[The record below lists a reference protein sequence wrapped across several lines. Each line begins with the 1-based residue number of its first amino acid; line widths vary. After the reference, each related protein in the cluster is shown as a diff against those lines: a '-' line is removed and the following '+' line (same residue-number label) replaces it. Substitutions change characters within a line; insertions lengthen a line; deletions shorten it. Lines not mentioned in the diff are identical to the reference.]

1 MTDHLQDQVTKS
13 LKLVGRVLGDK
24 FRLTACIGIG
34 GSGAVYKADQIALG
48 RTVAVKLLNEELSA
62 DARMIRRFHDEATS
76 ASRLNHPNCVS
87 IIDYGQASDGLLY
100 LAMEYVKGPTLTQL
114 LVNENPLPVDRVID
128 IIMQSL
134 AGIEEAHLAG
144 VVHADLKADNIILD
158 QRRAGL
164 DVVKIVDFGI
174 ARLVT
179 GVRDPED
186 RSISGTPEYMAPEV
200 ISGAVPS
207 FASDIYAVG
216 IIMYELLAYKTP
228 FFAGSTT
235 EILANHLKAMIPSL
249 TSRREQVPKELDA
262 IVAKALAKHP
272 SERFASAADM
282 RQALSLL
289 AMRSPRTM
297 TRSDKCLAC
306 GSASSASFKFCPEC
320 GTPRARITA
329 PIEVPAMP
337 PPDVLPLRFIG
348 REAELA
354 KLLVHMRSMAPG
366 GSRSASSSAPPDGA
380 RNIGLLVTGLEG
392 AGRSALVRHA
402 YDQVGQETRVIYQIG
417 PDPSGLA
424 APFYPIR
431 SLLAAVLQLP
441 PVSSEIELRDAV
453 LSIGLNERDIPGI
466 AQLFG
471 HPTTLLELEPPVRRR
486 EMVWST
492 LRALERAAM
501 MGAVTVVCEDIDRF
515 DHPSLEIL
523 RRATEI
529 TELSLPPIVMTTT
542 TAFSAQWPAAVPR
555 LEVGALEASD
565 LQRIVDSLEQAGLR
579 GLPPVQTLFQTTRAY
594 PGHIE
599 HVVRYLLEGG
609 KAEDTTTSLPD
620 LVAARL
626 SLQKQSTRDVL
637 QAAAVLGVEP
647 QLDLLRSMLP
657 SETLEAA
664 MADAERAGLLG
675 HDPSGELTFTSRLVR
690 DIVYDATP
698 ADVRR
703 SLHAA
708 AATAV
713 EALSPDIALLGHHH
727 DLAGHAK
734 ESMVLLRRAGD
745 HAAEQLD
752 EVGAGEFY
760 HRALVAVRQ
769 AVQSGDDDGTAEGQ
783 FVALSV
789 RLADVLRTRGES
801 SLARGVLAE
810 ARDWSGSP
818 MLVAMIDRAS
828 ASIALSEGDADGA
841 IAALRRGVGRAISTG
856 DMNLVCELY
865 LDLATALMRAGDADT
880 ALHELVEC
888 IDLATLG
895 EGFTA
900 IDGPEPFWRI
910 LRQQAQMVDNSGD
923 AYKALRLA
931 EAALFHAQRVRS
943 RLGAARVQQLLAQ
956 LCDKAG
962 LGGKAERYRLA
973 AINEMRS
980 LGDRRATA
988 ELLLND
994 TPAKSAV
1001 IVNRMEDAMQLTKE
1015 IGWAEGHERA
1025 KRKSNPPNIKS

>member
-1 MTDHLQDQVTKS
+1 LGAAMTDHMQEQVAKS

-62 DARMIRRFHDEATS
+62 DAKMIRRFRDEATS

-87 IIDYGQASDGLLY
+87 IIDYGQSTDGLLY

-114 LVNENPLPVDRVID
+114 LVNENPLAPDRVID
-128 IIMQSL
+128 IVMQAL
-134 AGIEEAHLAG
+134 AGIEEAHLGG

-158 QRRAGL
+158 QRRAGV

-179 GVRDPED
+179 GVRDPDD

-200 ISGAVPS
+200 ISGAPPS

-216 IIMYELLAYKTP
+216 IILYELLAYKTP

-249 TSRREQVPKELDA
+249 QTRREQVSKELDA

-272 SERFASAADM
+272 QDRFATAGEM
-282 RQALSLL
+282 RLALGAL
-289 AMRSPRTM
+289 AVKRSRTF
-297 TRSDKCLAC
+297 TQSDKCNTC
-306 GSASSASFKFCPEC
+306 GKAMSASFKFCPEC
-320 GTPRARITA
+320 GSPREKVTA
-329 PIEVPAMP
+329 PVEVAPAP
-337 PPDVLPLRFIG
+337 PPDVLPLPFIG
-348 REAELA
+348 RAQELQT
-354 KLLVHMRSMAPG
+354 LLAHLRRNPG
-366 GSRSASSSAPPDGA
+366 KD
-380 RNIGLLVTGLEG
+380 IGLLVTGYEG
-392 AGRSALVRHA
+392 AGRSALLRHA
-402 YDQVGQETRVIYQIG
+402 YTTTNDETRVFYHVG

-424 APFYPIR
+424 APYYPIR
-431 SLLAAVLQLP
+431 SLLAAVLRLP
-441 PVSSEIELRDAV
+441 PVSSEIELREAV
-453 LSIGLNERDIPGI
+453 LSVGLNERDIPGI

-501 MGAVTVVCEDIDRF
+501 MGAISVVCEDIDRF

-523 RRATEI
+523 RRATEV
-529 TELSLPPIVMTTT
+529 TELALPPIVMTTT
-542 TAFSAQWPAAVPR
+542 TAFGAHWPLSVPR
-555 LEVGALEASD
+555 LEIGALEATD
-565 LQRIVDSLEQAGLR
+565 LTRIVDTLDKSGLK
-579 GLPPVQTLFQTTRAY
+579 GLPPVQTLFTTTRAF

-626 SLQKQSTRDVL
+626 SMQKKETRTVL

-647 QLDLLRSMLP
+647 QLDLLRTMLP
-657 SETLEAA
+657 GEGLEAA
-664 MADAERAGLLG
+664 LADAERAGLLG
-675 HDPSGELTFTSRLVR
+675 NFDPSGELMFTSRLVR

-708 AATAV
+708 AAAAC
-713 EALSPDIALLGHHH
+713 EAMSPDLALLGHHH

-734 ESMVLLRRAGD
+734 DAMLMLRRAGD

-752 EVGAGEFY
+752 DFGAGQFY

-828 ASIALSEGDADGA
+828 AAIAMSEGDIDGA

-865 LDLATALMRAGDADT
+865 LDLATALMRAGDTDT
-880 ALHELVEC
+880 ALNELVEC

-910 LRQQAQMVDNSGD
+910 LRQQAQMVDNAGD
-923 AYKALRLA
+923 SYKALRLA

-956 LCDKAG
+956 LCEKAG
-962 LGGKAERYRLA
+962 LGGKAERYRQA
-973 AINEMRS
+973 AINEMRN

-988 ELLLND
+988 ELLLTDAPTKN
-994 TPAKSAV
+994 V
-1001 IVNRMEDAMQLTKE
+1001 IVNSRIQDAIALTKE
-1015 IGWAEGHERA
+1015 IGWTEGHERA
-1025 KRKSNPPNIKS
+1025 KRKSNPPPNPKS

>member
-1 MTDHLQDQVTKS
+1 MSSVQDQVSKS

-24 FRLTACIGIG
+24 FKLTACIGIG

-48 RTVAVKLLNEELSA
+48 RTVAVKILNEELSA
-62 DARMIRRFHDEATS
+62 DSRMIKRFRDEAMS

-114 LVNENPLPVDRVID
+114 LVNENPLAVERVVDIT
-128 IIMQSL
+128 MQSL

-158 QRRAGL
+158 QRRAGV

-179 GVRDPED
+179 GARETED

-200 ISGAVPS
+200 ISGAPPS
-207 FASDIYAVG
+207 FASDVYAVG
-216 IIMYELLAYKTP
+216 IILYELLAYKTP

-249 TSRREQVPKELDA
+249 LSRREAVPKELDA

-272 SERFASAADM
+272 ADRFASAEEM
-282 RQALSLL
+282 RQALAALRL
-289 AMRSPRTM
+289 RVKVPAT
-297 TRSDKCLAC
+297 DAC
-306 GSASSASFKFCPEC
+306 ASCGTSCPPSFKFCSEC
-320 GTPRARITA
+320 GAPRARVSKTFEIPA
-329 PIEVPAMP
+329 PQTPT
-337 PPDVLPLRFIG
+337 DVLPLPFTG
-348 REAELA
+348 RHEELTI
-354 KLLVHMRSMAPG
+354 LLAHMRSTATT
-366 GSRSASSSAPPDGA
+366 GA
-380 RNIGLLVTGLEG
+380 GRNVGLLVTGFEG
-392 AGRSALVRHA
+392 AGRSALIRHA
-402 YDQVGQETRVIYQIG
+402 YSQLANDGRVIYQIG

-453 LSIGLNERDIPGI
+453 ISLGLNERDIPGI

-486 EMVWST
+486 EMIWSA
-492 LRALERAAM
+492 LRALERAALS
-501 MGAVTVVCEDIDRF
+501 GPVTIVCEDIDRF

-523 RRATEI
+523 RRTSEVH
-529 TELSLPPIVMTTT
+529 ELTLPPIVMTASTT
-542 TAFSAQWPAAVPR
+542 FGAQWPSTVPR
-555 LEVGALEASD
+555 LEIGALESRD
-565 LQRIVDSLEQAGLR
+565 LTSLVEHLESKGIR
-579 GLPPVQTLFQTTRAY
+579 GMPPVQTLFETTRAY

-609 KAEDTTTSLPD
+609 RAEDTATSLPD
-620 LVAARL
+620 LISARL
-626 SLQKQSTRDVL
+626 SMLKQSTRDVL

-657 SETLEAA
+657 GDALETA
-664 MADAERAGLLG
+664 MVDAERSGLLG

-703 SLHAA
+703 SLHGMAA
-708 AATAV
+708 AAV

-734 ESMVLLRRAGD
+734 EAITLLRRAGD

-752 EVGAGEFY
+752 DVGAGQFF

-769 AVQSGDDDGTAEGQ
+769 AVHVGDDDGTAEAQ
-783 FVALSV
+783 FVLLSV
-789 RLADVLRTRGES
+789 KLADVLRTRGETA
-801 SLARGVLAE
+801 LARGVLAE
-810 ARDWSGSP
+810 ARDWSGAP
-818 MLVAMIDRAS
+818 MLVAMIDRAG
-828 ASIALSEGDADGA
+828 ASIALSEGDVDGA
-841 IAALRRGVGRAISTG
+841 IASLRRGVGRAIATG
-856 DMNLVCELY
+856 DMSLVCELY
-865 LDLATALMRAGDADT
+865 LDLSTALLRAGDPDT

-910 LRQQAQMVDNSGD
+910 LRAQAQMIDNQGD
-923 AYKALRLA
+923 SYRALRLA

-943 RLGAARVQQLLAQ
+943 RLGAARVQQLLAM

-962 LGGKAERYRLA
+962 LGGKAERYRAA
-973 AINEMRS
+973 AINEMRT

-994 TPAKSAV
+994 TPARSAV
-1001 IVNRMEDAMQLTKE
+1001 VVPGRIHDAMQLTKE
-1015 IGWAEGHERA
+1015 IGWSEGHERA
-1025 KRKSNPPNIKS
+1025 KRKSNPPSNVKS

>member
-1 MTDHLQDQVTKS
+1 MIDHVQEQVQKS

-24 FRLTACIGIG
+24 FKLTACIGIG
-34 GSGAVYKADQIALG
+34 GSGAVYRADQIALG
-48 RTVAVKLLNEELSA
+48 RTVAVKILNEELSA
-62 DARMIRRFHDEATS
+62 DQRMIKRFRDEATS

-114 LVNENPLPVDRVID
+114 LVNENPLAIDRVID
-128 IIMQSL
+128 IVMQALS
-134 AGIEEAHLAG
+134 GIEEAHLAG
-144 VVHADLKADNIILD
+144 VVHADLKSDNIILD
-158 QRRAGL
+158 QRRAGV

-179 GVRDPED
+179 GGQSSEE

-200 ISGAVPS
+200 ISGAPPS
-207 FASDIYAVG
+207 FASDVYAVG
-216 IIMYELLAYKTP
+216 IILYELLAYKTP

-235 EILANHLKAMIPSL
+235 EILANHLKALIPSL
-249 TSRREQVPKELDA
+249 ASRRDQVPEELDA

-272 SERFASAADM
+272 ADRFDSAAEM
-282 RQALSLL
+282 RETLGRL
-289 AMRSPRTM
+289 ARARAAPSR
-297 TRSDKCLAC
+297 DKCSSCGTAC
-306 GSASSASFKFCPEC
+306 SPSFKFCPEC
-320 GTPRARITA
+320 GTPRSRVNKTY
-329 PIEVPAMP
+329 EVPVTPANQP
-337 PPDVLPLRFIG
+337 LPLPFVG
-348 REAELA
+348 RRNELA
-354 KLLVHMRSMAPG
+354 TLLEHMRAQPQT
-366 GSRSASSSAPPDGA
+366 GSSVGLVVMGVDGS
-380 RNIGLLVTGLEG
+380 
-392 AGRSALVRHA
+392 GRSALLRDA
-402 YDQVGQETRVIYQIG
+402 YDSVAQETRTIYQIG

-424 APFYPIR
+424 APYYPIR
-431 SLLAAVLQLP
+431 SLLAAMLQLP
-441 PVSSEIELRDAV
+441 AVSSEVELRDAV
-453 LSIGLNERDIPGI
+453 LSLGLNERDIPGI

-501 MGAVTVVCEDIDRF
+501 QGPITVVCEDIDRF

-523 RRATEI
+523 RRATEAS
-529 TELSLPPIVMTTT
+529 ELSLPPIIMTAS
-542 TAFSAQWPAAVPR
+542 TAFGSQWPTSVPR
-555 LEVGALEASD
+555 LELGALAPAD
-565 LQRIVDSLEQAGLR
+565 VATIVTRLQDSGAR
-579 GLPPVQTLFQTTRAY
+579 TLPPPQLLAETTQAL

-599 HVVRYLLEGG
+599 HLVRYLLEGG
-609 KAEDTTTSLPD
+609 KFEDTAISLPD
-620 LVAARL
+620 LIAARL
-626 SLQKQSTRDVL
+626 SLLKQSTRDVL
-637 QAAAVLGVEP
+637 QAAAVLGLEP

-657 SETLEAA
+657 PDTLELA

-703 SLHAA
+703 TLHAA

-713 EALSPDIALLGHHH
+713 EQLSPDPALAGHHR
-727 DLAGHAK
+727 DLAGHAR
-734 ESMVLLRRAGD
+734 EAIPLLRRAGD

-752 EVGAGEFY
+752 DVGAGQFY

-769 AVQSGDDDGTAEGQ
+769 TVQSGEDDTAEGQ
-783 FVALSV
+783 FVELSV
-789 RLADVLRTRGES
+789 RLADVLRMRGETA
-801 SLARGVLAE
+801 LARGVLAE
-810 ARDWSGSP
+810 ARDWSGVP
-818 MLVAMIDRAS
+818 MMVALIDRAS
-828 ASIALSEGDADGA
+828 AAIAMSEGDVAAA
-841 IAALRRGVGRAISTG
+841 IGALRRGVGRAISTG

-865 LDLATALMRAGDADT
+865 LDLATALLRAGDPHT
-880 ALHELVEC
+880 ALNELIEC

-910 LRQQAQMVDNSGD
+910 LRAQAQMVDNTGD
-923 AYKALRLA
+923 SYKALRLA

-962 LGGKAERYRLA
+962 LDNKAERYRQQ
-973 AINEMRS
+973 AIHEMRS

-988 ELLLND
+988 ELLLTD
-994 TPAKSAV
+994 VPARGARV
-1001 IVNRMEDAMQLTKE
+1001 LTGRGLEDVLQLTKE
-1015 IGWAEGHERA
+1015 IGWTEGLERA
-1025 KRKSNPPNIKS
+1025 KRKSTPPEPATPDVKSNKP

>member
-1 MTDHLQDQVTKS
+1 MTNVQEQVSKS

-48 RTVAVKLLNEELSA
+48 RTVAVKILNEELSA
-62 DARMIRRFHDEATS
+62 DARMIKRFRDEAMS

-87 IIDYGQASDGLLY
+87 IIDYGQAQDGLLY

-114 LVNENPLPVDRVID
+114 LVNENPLGVARVID
-128 IIMQSL
+128 IVMQSL

-158 QRRAGL
+158 QRRAGI

-174 ARLVT
+174 ARLIT
-179 GVRDPED
+179 GGRDPED

-200 ISGAVPS
+200 ISGAPPS
-207 FASDIYAVG
+207 FASDVYAVG

-249 TSRREQVPKELDA
+249 TSRREQVPRELDA
-262 IVAKALAKHP
+262 IVVKALAKHP
-272 SERFASAADM
+272 SDRYATAAEM
-282 RQALSLL
+282 RTALAGL
-289 AMRSPRTM
+289 ALRARTV
-297 TRSDKCLAC
+297 TQSDRCVTC
-306 GSASSASFKFCPEC
+306 SSSMAPAFKFCPEC
-320 GTPRARITA
+320 GTPRHR
-329 PIEVPAMP
+329 PKPADLPLP
-337 PPDVLPLRFIG
+337 PPRPPEVLPLPFIG
-348 REAELA
+348 RTAELA
-354 KLLVHMRSMAPG
+354 QLLEHMRRPPG
-366 GSRSASSSAPPDGA
+366 KDV
-380 RNIGLLVTGLEG
+380 GLLVMGLPG
-392 AGRSALVRHA
+392 AGRSALLRHA
-402 YDQVGQETRVIYQIG
+402 YDQLGHDLRVIYQIG

-424 APFYPIR
+424 APYYPIR
-431 SLLAAVLQLP
+431 SLLAAVLSLP
-441 PVSSEIELRDAV
+441 PVSSEVELHDAV
-453 LSIGLNERDIPGI
+453 LAIGLNERDVPGI

-492 LRALERAAM
+492 LRALERAALA
-501 MGAVTVVCEDIDRF
+501 GPVSVVCEDVDRF

-523 RRATEI
+523 RRATEL
-529 TELSLPPIVMTTT
+529 TELALPPLVMTSTF
-542 TAFSAQWPAAVPR
+542 AFGAQWPAHVPR
-555 LEVGALEASD
+555 LEIGALDAED
-565 LQRIVDSLEQAGLR
+565 LTAIATKLEQAGMR
-579 GLPPVQTLFQTTRAY
+579 GLPPPQVLFETTRAY
-594 PGHIE
+594 PGHLE

-609 KAEDTTTSLPD
+609 KAEDTATSLPD

-626 SLQKQSTRDVL
+626 SLLKQSTRDVL
-637 QAAAVLGVEP
+637 QAAAVLGLEP
-647 QLDLLRSMLP
+647 QLDLLRAMLP
-657 SETLEAA
+657 TETLETA
-664 MADAERAGLLG
+664 MADAERCGLLG

-703 SLHAA
+703 SLHGTAA
-708 AATAV
+708 HAL
-713 EALSPDIALLGHHH
+713 EQLSPDIALLGHHH
-727 DLAGHAK
+727 DMAGHAK
-734 ESMVLLRRAGD
+734 DAIPLLRRAGD

-752 EVGAGEFY
+752 DVGAGQFFY
-760 HRALVAVRQ
+760 RALVSVRQ

-783 FVALSV
+783 FVQLSV
-789 RLADVLRTRGES
+789 RLADVLRTRGETA
-801 SLARGVLAE
+801 LARGVLAE
-810 ARDWSGSP
+810 ARDWSGAP
-818 MLVAMIDRAS
+818 LLVSMIDRAS
-828 ASIALSEGDADGA
+828 AAIALGEGDVDGA
-841 IAALRRGVGRAISTG
+841 IAALRRGVGRAISSG
-856 DMNLVCELY
+856 DMNVVCELY
-865 LDLATALMRAGDADT
+865 LDLSAALLRAGDPET
-880 ALHELVEC
+880 ALRELVEC

-900 IDGPEPFWRI
+900 IDGPGAFWRI
-910 LRQQAQMVDNSGD
+910 LRAQAQLVDAAGD

-962 LGGKAERYRLA
+962 LGSKAERYRA
-973 AINEMRS
+973 QAIHEMRG

-994 TPAKSAV
+994 TPPRSA
-1001 IVNRMEDAMQLTKE
+1001 IVLQRSDDAAALSKE
-1015 IGWAEGHERA
+1015 IGWTEGHERA
-1025 KRKSNPPNIKS
+1025 KRKTNPPPTS